1 MPEERPPDP
10 AGAHP
15 HLITSAKTLFPAKVT
30 FAGARVG
37 DFSLSSPGHHPPQ
50 NKVGIGVNLWGL
62 GGF

>member
-1 MPEERPPDP
+1 M
-10 AGAHP
+10 
-15 HLITSAKTLFPAKVT
+15 ITSAKTLFPAKVT